1 MTQPSPYCRERF
13 NSHLRLLLCALAVA
27 LSCSSLA
34 AQSAPE
40 TDTLRKLNSS
50 VEALIKQVSPS
61 VVQIVAAGYGTVQQ
75 SNRGNANVI
84 IGRQHAIGSGF
95 IIDPSGYILTNAHVV
110 NGAEHVQV
118 ILPVASGDSTPSN
131 ALAYR
136 GDILPARIIGIAPDA
151 DLAVLKVEGKNLPA
165 LRLADYAGLQQGQ
178 LVFAF
183 GSPEGLQNS
192 VSMGVVSAT
201 ARQTDPDSPMVYVQ
215 TDAPINPGNSGGPL
229 VNVNG
234 EVVGINTFI
243 LSQSGGNE
251 GLGFAIPSAIIGV
264 SFQQIRQLGHVHR
277 GEIGIG
283 VQTISPL
290 LAAALHLPRNSGVIV
305 SDVIPGSPAAAAGLQ
320 IQDIILTVDGQATDS
335 LPYFGFRMMTHG
347 AGELAHLEV
356 LRGSARL
363 KFDVPVIQRPHEVDQ
378 LASFADPEKSL
389 IAPLGVLCV
398 AINQQIVQDLPGLR
412 DPYGILVIARSAEA
426 TADIPLITGDVIRTF
441 NGAPMTTLD
450 NLRDA
455 LKAVPPGGSIAL
467 QIQRDDRLAFLTFT
481 LDQP

>member
-1 MTQPSPYCRERF
+1 
-13 NSHLRLLLCALAVA
+13 
-27 LSCSSLA
+27 
-34 AQSAPE
+34 
-40 TDTLRKLNSS
+40 
-50 VEALIKQVSPS
+50 
-61 VVQIVAAGYGTVQQ
+61 
-75 SNRGNANVI
+75 
-84 IGRQHAIGSGF
+84 
-95 IIDPSGYILTNAHVV
+95 
-110 NGAEHVQV
+110 
-118 ILPVASGDSTPSN
+118 
-131 ALAYR
+131 
-136 GDILPARIIGIAPDA
+136 
-151 DLAVLKVEGKNLPA
+151 
-165 LRLADYAGLQQGQ
+165 
-178 LVFAF
+178 
-183 GSPEGLQNS
+183 
-192 VSMGVVSAT
+192 MGVVSAT
-201 ARQTDPDSPMVYVQ
+201 ARQTDPDSPMAYVQ
-215 TDAPINPGNSGGPL
+215 TDAPAISNPGNSGGPL

-251 GLGFAIPSAIIGV
+251 GLGFRHSERHHWRLVPANPATGTRRIAA
-264 SFQQIRQLGHVHR
+264 
-277 GEIGIG
+277 EIGIG

-290 LAAALHLPRNSGVIV
+290 LASALNLPRNSGVIV

-320 IQDIILTVDGQATDS
+320 IQDIILTVDGKATDS

-378 LASFADPEKSL
+378 LASFADPDKSL
-389 IAPLGVLCV
+389 FAPLGVLCV
-398 AINQQIVQDLPGLR
+398 AIDQQIVQELPGLR
-412 DPYGILVIARSAEA
+412 DPYGILVIARSADA

-450 NLRDA
+450 SLRDA